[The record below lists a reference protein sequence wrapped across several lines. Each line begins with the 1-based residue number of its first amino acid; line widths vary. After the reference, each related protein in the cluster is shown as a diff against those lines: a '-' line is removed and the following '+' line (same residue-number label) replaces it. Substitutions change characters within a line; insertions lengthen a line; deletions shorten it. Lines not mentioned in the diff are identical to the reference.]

1 MASQPVSDSESTSEA
16 NIADSVS
23 EAEVPS
29 DGSGTSESS
38 ISNDSDAENIVAVAA
53 EVGSVKRFDLSWL
66 QGNARLIDRTEP
78 LLGAHLAHAGL
89 IMFWAGS
96 FTLLEISRYAAD
108 VPISEQGLL
117 LLPRLANLGWGADS
131 VDAWFAIAILHLASS
146 AVLAAGGLFHVFNQR
161 STDYAVGNDKIMA
174 KKEGLWGNPATLSF
188 ILGQHLVILGVAA
201 LLFVLKATRFGGIY
215 DPALGT
221 VHPVSE
227 ITTNPAIIFGYLFG
241 FTRHG
246 WDPMGMAAVDNLP
259 DVIGGH
265 LWIAAVCILGGVWHI
280 VRAPFGWFREKF
292 IYDGHVILSYSLA
305 GVGLMALISIF
316 FVFNETV
323 YPAEIFGDNRLKTV
337 VLQAALGVTFL
348 AGHVWHNLLGQKM
361 SGRFSDSSYYEAAMA
376 GFATVVVAS
385 AAIGL
390 NSFA

>member
-1 MASQPVSDSESTSEA
+1 MSSQSVSDFESQLEVEGLA
-16 NIADSVS
+16 SVPKQAS
-23 EAEVPS
+23 LA
-29 DGSGTSESS
+29 
-38 ISNDSDAENIVAVAA
+38 
-53 EVGSVKRFDLSWL
+53 KQFDLSWL

-96 FTLLEISRYAAD
+96 FTLLEISRYVDD
-108 VPISEQGLL
+108 VPMSEQGLL
-117 LLPRLANLGWGADS
+117 LLPRLANLGWEAES
-131 VDAWFAIAILHLASS
+131 ADAWFAIAILHLVSS
-146 AVLAAGGLFHVFNQR
+146 AVLAAGGLFHIFNQR
-161 STDYAVGNDKIMA
+161 STDYAVGKDKLMG
-174 KKEGLWGNPATLSF
+174 KKEGLWANPETLGF
-188 ILGQHLVILGVAA
+188 ILGQHLIVLGFAA

-221 VHPVSE
+221 VHL
-227 ITTNPAIIFGYLFG
+227 IDKMTINPAVIFGYLFG

-265 LWIAAVCILGGVWHI
+265 FWIAAICISGGIWHT
-280 VRAPFGWFREKF
+280 VRAPFGWFKERF
-292 IYDGHVILSYSLA
+292 IYNGHVILSYSLA

-323 YPAEIFGDNRLKTV
+323 YPVEIFGDNRLKTV
-337 VLQAALGVTFL
+337 VLQGVLGITFL
-348 AGHVWHNLLGQKM
+348 AGHVWHNLLGQKETG
-361 SGRFSDSSYYEAAMA
+361 SFNESSYYEAAMA
-376 GFATVVVAS
+376 GFATVLVVS

-390 NSFA
+390 NSVA